1 MMTQENS
8 MQMHMVM
15 LGLEEG
21 ERRGR
26 MKALRDAA
34 YNMSDLGLDIDTI
47 ARYLDLSPYNLRY
60 LVNCTDWDICSVTTT
75 ECRVNEPVY
84 KERN

>member
-84 KERN
+84 KK

>member
-34 YNMSDLGLDIDTI
+34 YNMSDLGLGIDTI
-47 ARYLDLSPYNLRY
+47 ARYLGLSPYNLRY

-84 KERN
+84 KK

>member
-26 MKALRDAA
+26 MRALRDAA
-34 YNMSDLGLDIDTI
+34 YHMSDLGVDIDTI
-47 ARYLDLSPYNLRY
+47 AKYLGLSPYNLRY

-84 KERN
+84 KK